1 MHAIQEHTICMI
13 YADMLISVS
22 VSCSASIGTPTA
34 VGITFAV
41 TFLISSSLGALVA
54 TIIICVCYIPRV
66 SSMTTEAPP
75 SIPTATTCEVVGINQ
90 KSTNTIELES
100 NAAYGTAK

>member
-1 MHAIQEHTICMI
+1 MCMP
-13 YADMLISVS
+13 DMVFHMFLFSVAMS
-22 VSCSASIGTPTA
+22 NAVGINIPTA

-75 SIPTATTCEVVGINQ
+75 SIPTATTYEVVGINQ
-90 KSTNTIELES
+90 KPTNTIELES
-100 NAAYGTAK
+100 NAAYGTA

>member
-1 MHAIQEHTICMI
+1 MRLSTSCVVFHMF
-13 YADMLISVS
+13 LFSVS
-22 VSCSASIGTPTA
+22 MLNAVVIIIPTA

-75 SIPTATTCEVVGINQ
+75 SIPTATTYEVVGINL
-90 KSTNTIELES
+90 KSLILLS
-100 NAAYGTAK
+100 